1 MTLSYH
7 SFLSGTEDVTWNQV
21 NSMAKKAAAK
31 EGGPNKSELARKYL
45 AAHPNASVTEI
56 VDGLK
61 AEGTEISTAL
71 ASKIKYDPSRKGAG
85 KKGRRKMKKASAKA
99 TSKNGAA
106 KHGNKAEAIRQAA
119 GSLGKTVRPK
129 DVIAMLAKQ
138 GITVSSAQV
147 STTLKRM
154 GMTKVRRG
162 RKPGA
167 VATAARAASRSDSIS
182 IHDLIAAK
190 KLVTQLGSVE
200 AATQALS
207 ALAKLS

>member
-1 MTLSYH
+1 
-7 SFLSGTEDVTWNQV
+7 
-21 NSMAKKAAAK
+21 MAKKAPK

-45 AAHPNASVTEI
+45 AAHPSASVTEI

-61 AEGTEISTAL
+61 AEGTVISTAL
-71 ASKIKYDPSRKGAG
+71 ASKIKYDPSRKGGG
-85 KKGRRKMKKASAKA
+85 KKGRRKKTAAAKA
-99 TSKNGAA
+99 ASKNGAA
-106 KHGNKAEAIRQAA
+106 NHGNKAEAIRTAA

-167 VATAARAASRSDSIS
+167 VAASRATRSESIT
-182 IHDLIAAK
+182 IEDLIAAK

-200 AATQALS
+200 AASQALS